1 MNSTEYRVKILGLL
15 ENYQEDTATI
25 SLLKMALNRAPRVS
39 TEDVIG
45 SMNFAHGDGIGTV
58 TGHISDRTAY
68 IAMHYMGKTDAINK
82 EAVSDV
88 ASLLWKKSQERERLD
103 MCIAMLSPRQREVVA
118 LYYMEGKSREEI
130 AGSFNVTVRTFHN
143 ILKSAIDRL
152 VEMYELTSA
161 MDD

>member
-68 IAMHYMGKTDAINK
+68 IAMHYMGKTDAIN
-82 EAVSDV
+82 V
-88 ASLLWKKSQERERLD
+88 
-103 MCIAMLSPRQREVVA
+103 
-118 LYYMEGKSREEI
+118 
-130 AGSFNVTVRTFHN
+130 GSF
-143 ILKSAIDRL
+143 LSKSSLDFIASSVSSQNQSSSNGSIP
-152 VEMYELTSA
+152 YFS
-161 MDD
+161 

>member
-1 MNSTEYRVKILGLL
+1 
-15 ENYQEDTATI
+15 
-25 SLLKMALNRAPRVS
+25 
-39 TEDVIG
+39 
-45 SMNFAHGDGIGTV
+45 
-58 TGHISDRTAY
+58 
-68 IAMHYMGKTDAINK
+68 MGKTDAINK

-103 MCIAMLSPRQREVVA
+103 MCIAMLSPRHREVVA

-130 AGSFNVTVRTFHN
+130 AESFNVTVRTFHN